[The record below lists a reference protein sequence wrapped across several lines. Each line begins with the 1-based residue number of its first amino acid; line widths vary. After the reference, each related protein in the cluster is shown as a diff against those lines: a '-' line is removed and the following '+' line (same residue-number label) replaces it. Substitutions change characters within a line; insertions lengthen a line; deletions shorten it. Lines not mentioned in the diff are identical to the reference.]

1 MMHRYTYDGPV
12 TEFGKCIDNHWKAA
26 TYAASISKAKSNL
39 TYQFKM
45 QYGKSRNTKIDLP
58 GKIILDERKGSDDG
72 HQVRA
77 KLV

>member
-26 TYAASISKAKSNL
+26 TYAVSTSKAKSNL

-58 GKIILDERKGSDDG
+58 GKIILDERKESDDG
-72 HQVRA
+72 YQIRA

>member
-1 MMHRYTYDGPV
+1 MMNRYIYEGPV
-12 TEFGKCIDNHWKAA
+12 TEFGKCIDSHWKAA
-26 TYAASISKAKSNL
+26 TYAVSIHRAKSNL

-58 GKIILDERKGSDDG
+58 GKIILDERKESDDG
-72 HQVRA
+72 YQVRA

>member
-26 TYAASISKAKSNL
+26 TYAVSTSKAKSNL

-58 GKIILDERKGSDDG
+58 GKIILDERKESDDG
-72 HQVRA
+72 YQVRA